1 MPTIS
6 ANVSVAANTR
16 SANIVAGESF
26 EFLTRPAIV
35 SLYATGS
42 ALGLEADVLIG
53 GRSVAQG
60 ADINANNRVP
70 RRDEDGLVQFAGG
83 AGERLFVTLLNTTA
97 GALTGR
103 WIFDINFVA

>member
-6 ANVSVAANTR
+6 ASVSVAANTR

-26 EFLTRPAIV
+26 EFITRPAIV

-60 ADINANNRVP
+60 ADLNANNRVP
-70 RRDEDGLVQFAGG
+70 FREQDGLVQFAAG